1 MTHPEATRLREQCH
15 QIQDIRHKLI
25 RMEVNARR
33 EGYPKSAAAFDEL
46 ESWLLNIEDEIAA
59 CADRL
64 DPPPT
69 RVTGQK
75 WLAGLTRRVGQ

>member
-1 MTHPEATRLREQCH
+1 MTHPEADRLREQCD
-15 QIQDIRHKLI
+15 QIQQVRHLLI
-25 RMEVNARR
+25 GWEARARR
-33 EGYPKSAAAFDEL
+33 HDARVLADKCDDL

-69 RVTGQK
+69 RVTGQQ
-75 WLAGLTRRVGQ
+75 WLAGLTRRVGL